1 MMHCISTACTTELP
15 SSDEQLPTPEDSAT
29 GYQTAV
35 FGPSLCKLLH
45 GHAAITVHVLLME
58 SHCFSS

>member
-1 MMHCISTACTTELP
+1 MTHCISTACTTEFEL
-15 SSDEQLPTPEDSAT
+15 LPTPEDSAT

-45 GHAAITVHVLLME
+45 ARAAITVHVLLME
-58 SHCFSS
+58 SHSISS